1 MSMMDWVVANQRLEA
16 PMSMTRGSAW
26 HPWGSKTPR
35 WGWRPRQRGS
45 RRRPS
50 SPWACDMGR
59 LAPQARQVMMA
70 VTPRWEVSRISSSG
84 LGALVQWAP
93 SWTHQS

>member
-1 MSMMDWVVANQRLEA
+1 
-16 PMSMTRGSAW
+16 
-26 HPWGSKTPR
+26 
-35 WGWRPRQRGS
+35 
-45 RRRPS
+45 
-50 SPWACDMGR
+50 MGR